1 MRDVTWMRV
10 GWGCDV
16 CWISNESCQGSSRLG
31 ASRVRSPPAS
41 PSGRLPEVS
50 GCFLVSSSPLA
61 LRPDLIEIPDISIAW
76 LPFPI
81 AASHHAGRISIIHA
95 VDLSVDEGAWT
106 ILL

>member
-1 MRDVTWMRV
+1 
-10 GWGCDV
+10 
-16 CWISNESCQGSSRLG
+16 
-31 ASRVRSPPAS
+31 
-41 PSGRLPEVS
+41 
-50 GCFLVSSSPLA
+50 VSSSPLA